1 MASTSALSAPPQAAR
16 MGTAASRSVE
26 NVTETAPTEVDDGNI
41 SSGRSEPIRL
51 SRLGP
56 VLQVLASLLWL
67 PQAGL
72 LSLSIGSLAAGGT
85 VGTVSWYAAG
95 VLLLGIA
102 RSVLAALGNRV
113 AFREA
118 RAALSQCRARA
129 VGVLA
134 SRSPLDPQR
143 PASGL
148 AASTLAEQAEAIV
161 PYLSRFQPA
170 RLRATV
176 VPVAILLC
184 VLTYSWVAALV
195 LLVAAPLIPIFMA
208 LVGWRAKAASEAQ
221 LAEMG
226 GMNAF
231 LLDRLRGLATIRAME
246 AVEVTASRLRTN
258 AENLRLRT
266 MAVLRIAFLSS
277 AVHELFAAL
286 GVAMVAVYVGFHLLG
301 QLPFG
306 AWGEKLS
313 LGEGMFI
320 LLLAPAF
327 FEPLRDLS
335 AVWHDRAAGE
345 AALDALRRLSE
356 KGPELPGSE
365 SGQRPAATA
374 SYAALSV
381 RVENLRF
388 RYSPQGSPVFDSFS
402 LKVAS
407 GEHIAL
413 LAPSGNGKS
422 TLLALIAGLA
432 LPEGGR
438 ILIGGEALSSDNAAR
453 LRRKIAWI
461 GQNPHVFAGTLAGN
475 VTLGR
480 PDMDRQ
486 AVRAA
491 LNLAGLGE
499 VAARRGPAPVGENG
513 VGLSGG
519 EALRLALARVIATP
533 QAGLVLADEPTAHL
547 DTVTAGSITDA
558 LIAFARGR
566 TLIVA
571 THDPVLAARMD
582 RVVDL
587 TTMNPEEGA

>member
-1 MASTSALSAPPQAAR
+1 MASTGALAAPPRVAR
-16 MGTAASRSVE
+16 MGTTASRSGESVI
-26 NVTETAPTEVDDGNI
+26 ETALTEVDDGNI
-41 SSGRSEPIRL
+41 SSGRSDPIRL

-85 VGTVSWYAAG
+85 VGTVFWYASG

-113 AFREA
+113 AFKEA
-118 RAALSQCRARA
+118 RVALSQCRARA
-129 VGVLA
+129 VGILA
-134 SRSPLDPQR
+134 SRSPLDPLR

-176 VPVAILLC
+176 VPLAILLS
-184 VLTYSWVAALV
+184 LLAYSWVAALV

-231 LLDRLRGLATIRAME
+231 LLDRLRGLATIRALE

-277 AVHELFAAL
+277 AVLELFAAL

-313 LGEGMFI
+313 LGEGLFI

-365 SGQRPAATA
+365 TDQRPPTTAGYTA
-374 SYAALSV
+374 SSV
-381 RVENLRF
+381 RIENLRF
-388 RYSPQGSPVFDSFS
+388 RYSPHGSLVFDGFN
-402 LKVAS
+402 LGVAS

-413 LAPSGNGKS
+413 LAPSGKGKS

-432 LPEGGR
+432 LPESGR
-438 ILIGGEALSSDNAAR
+438 ILIGGEALSADNAAR
-453 LRRKIAWI
+453 LRRNIAWI
-461 GQNPHVFAGTLAGN
+461 GQNPHVFAGTLSGN

-480 PDMDRQ
+480 PDIDRQ

-491 LNLAGLGE
+491 VNLAGLGE

-547 DTVTAGSITDA
+547 DTITAGSITDA

-587 TTMNPEEGA
+587 TTMNPEGVA